1 MEVASHGSMVL
12 CWLLA
17 DGESGAC
24 AALHAGPIRS
34 SPKPA
39 KNGLAT
45 TFASLLPLHAIHSH
59 TPCKNAPLTF
69 PPCTPNTP
77 PSYTHTTTT
86 KQVKGKVRR
95 PQRPDDAE
103 RNAQVQLL
111 QDEIAK
117 LIARQKQIK
126 EILDDKHS
134 GKGGT
139 PEQQKLRE
147 KLQEARGEWET
158 VLVRGRAVGARW
170 RGWRWCWGLKTATQ
184 TGLFFMRVLHAAC

>member
-1 MEVASHGSMVL
+1 MQK
-12 CWLLA
+12 
-17 DGESGAC
+17 
-24 AALHAGPIRS
+24 HAPD
-34 SPKPA
+34 
-39 KNGLAT
+39 
-45 TFASLLPLHAIHSH
+45 LPPHAHPTH
-59 TPCKNAPLTF
+59 TL
-69 PPCTPNTP
+69 
-77 PSYTHTTTT
+77 SYTHTHTNTTT

-170 RGWRWCWGLKTATQ
+170 RGWRWCWA
-184 TGLFFMRVLHAAC
+184 